1 MRNHRIHHPLCRF
14 AALVLSLAAAAAAL
28 AADDW
33 HWRDVPRV
41 VAISD
46 VHGAHEA
53 MVRTL
58 QSAGVIDDDAHW
70 NGGETHLVVT
80 GDLLDRGPAS
90 RQAMELLMQLE
101 EQALL
106 AGGRVHV
113 LLGNH
118 EVMNL
123 VGDLRYVSREEYAAF
138 EREESGGETND
149 AAVRE
154 SNEEVSNEE
163 VSEAAPVASGVATG
177 DERVRVAAALAAR
190 GGDGRPMDTLA
201 PPGFF
206 AHRRAFAA
214 DGRYG
219 AWLLSKPLIVV
230 VNDTAFVHGG
240 LSPMVAELGLD
251 GINGDMMVRLKEYVD
266 QAGVLIEAGLL
277 LPTDDFYR
285 RPELLAAL
293 PLDEAR
299 PPAVQAAID
308 AVIRLSDDA
317 IHDPEGPLWYRG
329 NVACSPLI
337 ANEQLSAALSRIG
350 ATRAVIGHTPT
361 PGRGVLQRLDGRVL
375 EIDTG
380 MLHDYYGGKGH
391 ALIIEGEDLTVVSE
405 SDAVATQ
412 PLPHPRRADLLADDI
427 APDALEEWLATG
439 EIVSSAEAAGRTV
452 MQLRH
457 DTGSIA
463 AVFMPNPRTRGFVPE
478 LAAYRLDRLLNLGMV
493 PATVAR
499 VVNGKEGAMQFL
511 PANAADESQRSAQ
524 REGASAWCPL
534 AEQWQAMYVFD
545 ALTFNPGRL
554 PQTMLYGR
562 GDWQLMLIGH
572 DNAFAPRD
580 GRPPYL
586 RDTELELDGT
596 WLEALTRV
604 SDNVIR
610 ENLGDVLD
618 RRRLNALIERRGELS
633 REARRA
639 NE

>member
-1 MRNHRIHHPLCRF
+1 
-14 AALVLSLAAAAAAL
+14 
-28 AADDW
+28 
-33 HWRDVPRV
+33 
-41 VAISD
+41 
-46 VHGAHEA
+46 

-58 QSAGVIDDDAHW
+58 QNAGVIDDDAHW

-154 SNEEVSNEE
+154 SNEE

>member
-1 MRNHRIHHPLCRF
+1 
-14 AALVLSLAAAAAAL
+14 
-28 AADDW
+28 
-33 HWRDVPRV
+33 
-41 VAISD
+41 
-46 VHGAHEA
+46 
-53 MVRTL
+53 
-58 QSAGVIDDDAHW
+58 
-70 NGGETHLVVT
+70 
-80 GDLLDRGPAS
+80 
-90 RQAMELLMQLE
+90 
-101 EQALL
+101 
-106 AGGRVHV
+106 
-113 LLGNH
+113 
-118 EVMNL
+118 
-123 VGDLRYVSREEYAAF
+123 
-138 EREESGGETND
+138 
-149 AAVRE
+149 
-154 SNEEVSNEE
+154 
-163 VSEAAPVASGVATG
+163 
-177 DERVRVAAALAAR
+177 
-190 GGDGRPMDTLA
+190 
-201 PPGFF
+201 
-206 AHRRAFAA
+206 
-214 DGRYG
+214 
-219 AWLLSKPLIVV
+219 
-230 VNDTAFVHGG
+230 
-240 LSPMVAELGLD
+240 
-251 GINGDMMVRLKEYVD
+251 
-266 QAGVLIEAGLL
+266 
-277 LPTDDFYR
+277 
-285 RPELLAAL
+285 
-293 PLDEAR
+293 
-299 PPAVQAAID
+299 
-308 AVIRLSDDA
+308 
-317 IHDPEGPLWYRG
+317 
-329 NVACSPLI
+329 
-337 ANEQLSAALSRIG
+337 
-350 ATRAVIGHTPT
+350 
-361 PGRGVLQRLDGRVL
+361 
-375 EIDTG
+375 
-380 MLHDYYGGKGH
+380 
-391 ALIIEGEDLTVVSE
+391 
-405 SDAVATQ
+405 
-412 PLPHPRRADLLADDI
+412 
-427 APDALEEWLATG
+427 
-439 EIVSSAEAAGRTV
+439 VSSAEAAGRTV